1 MEEASIELILSVAS
15 FSITIYFWLVKARR
29 ERPQLRIY
37 QIGGF
42 RAYCRRHQQRDDV
55 MRISQTGCR
64 DEFDSDF
71 VLVGNFKVRWYIK
84 EACQTHRNC

>member
-55 MRISQTGCR
+55 KRLGVQQLDSGGVLIANNSTRQNSIVL
-64 DEFDSDF
+64 FDCW
-71 VLVGNFKVRWYIK
+71 LLL
-84 EACQTHRNC
+84 